1 MDDAFGLL
9 AIVYNDA
16 GHVDLDIARS
26 NYNAMIIEAIFG
38 IVLSVAGGG
47 ENTVDPASMIYKG
60 IMTGNKIIQKEKDN
74 ELDDSLHEEL
84 HQMTKDYIYKIG
96 ELK

>member
-1 MDDAFGLL
+1 
-9 AIVYNDA
+9 
-16 GHVDLDIARS
+16 
-26 NYNAMIIEAIFG
+26 MIIEAIFG